1 MLTITVIGRSGRK
14 LKGSGS
20 EQRLTKRVL
29 ENQATATMASLWE
42 EVQEAEQ
49 GINEGEPWA
58 LDKFIHSAGTMVET
72 FRLAKSNFTKNRGIT
87 RVLKNR
93 KYGSKGDA
101 DSRLMA
107 MHDRLERVLGFED
120 ETPLDQ
126 TRPDYEVVRQTSF
139 YGIGTEDWLA
149 LTIKYCCVLMVK
161 NEEDVAM
168 DILEHVVWSGLFN
181 NRRCEIALRLA
192 TVACAMRMQSHDR
205 IVDNCKRLQQ
215 MHQFRSEPL
224 LLMLAALG
232 GGLKQQN
239 AWHNLAL
246 QKFLHREV
254 RIYDEAVCGVP
265 LRFNKRHMRW
275 AQIINTGV
283 SRRLGD
289 LAHEEVDD
297 EASAGVSAPDPA
309 MEGEGD
315 EDEDGADGDDDVSER
330 QDAGDKIVPRPKKH
344 SPVFNALYGQNMLT
358 TRSYQSAL
366 CKYNTEQLG
375 LRS

>member
-1 MLTITVIGRSGRK
+1 
-14 LKGSGS
+14 
-20 EQRLTKRVL
+20 
-29 ENQATATMASLWE
+29 MASLWE
-42 EVQEAEQ
+42 EVQEAER

-72 FRLAKSNFTKNRGIT
+72 FRLAKSNFTKNRVGN
-87 RVLKNR
+87 KCD
-93 KYGSKGDA
+93 SDA
-101 DSRLMA
+101 DHARVSPACSRIASTARRA
-107 MHDRLERVLGFED
+107 MPIRDSWPCTTVWSVYLDVSALLRPTLTAPVED
-120 ETPLDQ
+120 DTPLDQ
-126 TRPDYEVVRQTSF
+126 TGRPDYEVVRQTSF

-192 TVACAMRMQSHDR
+192 TVACAMRMQAHDK

-232 GGLKQQN
+232 GGLKQQS

-289 LAHEEVDD
+289 LAPEEADD
-297 EASAGVSAPDPA
+297 DASTGVGAPDPTL
-309 MEGEGD
+309 EGDGD
-315 EDEDGADGDDDVSER
+315 EDELAADGDEDATER
-330 QDAGDKIVPRPKKH
+330 TDAGDQIVPRPKKH

-366 CKYNTEQLG
+366 CELTVVCL
-375 LRS
+375 

>member
-1 MLTITVIGRSGRK
+1 MLIRDSWLCTTVWNVFSDVRGDCR
-14 LKGSGS
+14 
-20 EQRLTKRVL
+20 
-29 ENQATATMASLWE
+29 ASLTSP
-42 EVQEAEQ
+42 V
-49 GINEGEPWA
+49 
-58 LDKFIHSAGTMVET
+58 
-72 FRLAKSNFTKNRGIT
+72 
-87 RVLKNR
+87 
-93 KYGSKGDA
+93 
-101 DSRLMA
+101 
-107 MHDRLERVLGFED
+107 ED

-126 TRPDYEVVRQTSF
+126 TGRPDYEVVRQTSF

-181 NRRCEIALRLA
+181 NRRCEIAIRLA

-275 AQIINTGV
+275 AQIISTGV

-289 LAHEEVDD
+289 LAQD
-297 EASAGVSAPDPA
+297 EADDGGSAGVSAPDPTL
-309 MEGEGD
+309 EGEAD
-315 EDEDGADGDDDVSER
+315 EDEEGGDGDDDVTER
-330 QDAGDKIVPRPKKH
+330 PDAGDQIVPRPRKH

-366 CKYNTEQLG
+366 CKFCNWRLVAEANGKLSLLHARVRGEPVRPVPMLPDCASIPWTSTEPPIGQQEL
-375 LRS
+375 SDCPST

>member
-1 MLTITVIGRSGRK
+1 MIAWSVSSDVRFGF
-14 LKGSGS
+14 
-20 EQRLTKRVL
+20 RVL
-29 ENQATATMASLWE
+29 LT
-42 EVQEAEQ
+42 
-49 GINEGEPWA
+49 
-58 LDKFIHSAGTMVET
+58 GTV
-72 FRLAKSNFTKNRGIT
+72 
-87 RVLKNR
+87 
-93 KYGSKGDA
+93 
-101 DSRLMA
+101 
-107 MHDRLERVLGFED
+107 ED

-126 TRPDYEVVRQTSF
+126 TGRPDYEVVRQTSF

-289 LAHEEVDD
+289 LAHEEADD
-297 EASAGVSAPDPA
+297 EASAGVSAPDPT
-309 MEGEGD
+309 MEGDGE
-315 EDEDGADGDDDVSER
+315 EEEEGADGDDDATER
-330 QDAGDKIVPRPKKH
+330 QDAGDKIVPRPRKH

-366 CKYNTEQLG
+366 CESSMGSSSQELTAVYFMRAYEANPYDPYLCFLIAQAYLG
-375 LRS
+375 RALNRQSDNRNYQIAQVCNFH